1 MLAEMPGRLHPAA
14 FQFLGEQR
22 HECRVEGTFGKQPAE
37 EIRETEGGIKGV
49 GYRPHA
55 KGCGNQRLTYET
67 QHAAG
72 HGGASHAGELSDKA
86 HARRPLPMAV
96 DGEEV
101 ECFVGITD
109 GCLALAQCREKGIRI
124 SRTELSNNNNL
135 DPFRVSGKFGKD
147 LATFFPAAITRPPPS
162 RASGCR
168 A

>member
-1 MLAEMPGRLHPAA
+1 
-14 FQFLGEQR
+14 Q
-22 HECRVEGTFGKQPAE
+22 
-37 EIRETEGGIKGV
+37 
-49 GYRPHA
+49 
-55 KGCGNQRLTYET
+55 
-67 QHAAG
+67 
-72 HGGASHAGELSDKA
+72 GGAAHAGGLSATA

-101 ECFVGITD
+101 ECIVGITD

-168 A
+168 AGAGRFPAHPAVRGGSLPSGRGSRSSRRSDR